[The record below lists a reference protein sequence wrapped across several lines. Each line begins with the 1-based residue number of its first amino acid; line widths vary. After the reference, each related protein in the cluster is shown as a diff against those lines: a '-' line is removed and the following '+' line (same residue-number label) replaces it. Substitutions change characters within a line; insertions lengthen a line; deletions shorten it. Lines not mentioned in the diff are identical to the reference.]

1 MEAPGSEADFRSIE
15 RFLLRAQKHRR
26 EALTE
31 PETMQLLSLAGV
43 PVAAGILAT
52 TAGQAERAAKRLGF
66 PVVLKVVS
74 PDLIHKS
81 DAGGVQVGL
90 KSMDDVRR
98 AYRTIAASVR
108 RHAPQAQIVGLL
120 VQPHLRG
127 REVILGATRD
137 PQLGPVMVFGV
148 GGTAVELLG
157 DVAFRLAPIDDRDAR
172 SMLDEIRAAP
182 LLRAFRGS
190 APVKRGSIVTALLRL
205 SRLMCRFSHLIHEI
219 EINPMLVTAD
229 GAVAVDAMA
238 VIARR

>member
-1 MEAPGSEADFRSIE
+1 MEAPGSEPDFRSIE
-15 RFLLRAQKHRR
+15 RFLLRAQEDRR

-43 PVAAGILAT
+43 PVAAAVLVS
-52 TAGQAERAAKRLGF
+52 TARQAERAAKRLGF

-74 PDLIHKS
+74 PDLLHKS

-90 KSMDDVRR
+90 TSLDDVGR
-98 AYRTIAASVR
+98 AYRIIRTDVR
-108 RHAPQAQIVGLL
+108 RHAPQARIVGLL
-120 VQPHLRG
+120 VQPHLSG

-172 SMLDEIRAAP
+172 SMLDEIKAAP

-190 APVKRGSIVTALLRL
+190 APVNRRSIVMSLLRL
-205 SRLMCRFSHLIHEI
+205 SRLICRFSHLIHEI

-238 VIARR
+238 VIAPR